1 MSTSFILEEEPVSM
15 NVKNRRIYIYIY
27 IFFFLRRKIE
37 EYKGREIKKKKPV
50 VQYLRNIITKLRNC
64 P

>member
-27 IFFFLRRKIE
+27 FFFLRRKIE

>member
-27 IFFFLRRKIE
+27 LRRKIE
-37 EYKGREIKKKKPV
+37 EYKGREFKKKKKKPV

>member
-27 IFFFLRRKIE
+27 IYLRRKIE
-37 EYKGREIKKKKPV
+37 EYKGREIK
-50 VQYLRNIITKLRNC
+50 
-64 P
+64 